1 MYTVQSCYIV
11 YNQTVNTCTYCN
23 VCIKHIFHKASLIA
37 LNHNNMLYNNLNILK
52 NVAWKFRLLFKNYI
66 DLCIATTYYTRNLM
80 RNA

>member
-37 LNHNNMLYNNLNILK
+37 LNHNNMLYNNLNI
-52 NVAWKFRLLFKNYI
+52 FKNYI